1 MPSIDAIATVVED
14 MGHTLG
20 FYRLLGFAIPPEADT
35 DGYVSIDLD
44 NGMRFAWNTEEVEWS
59 FNPGW
64 QAPSVAGR
72 MGIALRCRDA
82 AEVDAIF
89 AEVVGAGYEGG
100 LEPFDAPWG
109 SRHCR
114 VLDPDGNA
122 IDLFA
127 PIP

>member
-14 MGHTLG
+14 MGRTLG
-20 FYRLLGFAIPPEADT
+20 FYRLLGFVIPQEADT
-35 DGYVSIDLD
+35 DGYVTIDMG
-44 NGMRFAWNTEEVEWS
+44 NGIRFAWNTEEVERT
-59 FNPGW
+59 FNPEW
-64 QAPSVAGR
+64 RAPSVAGR
-72 MGIALRCRDA
+72 MGIAMRCRDV
-82 AEVDAIF
+82 AEVDAVF
-89 AEVVGAGYEGG
+89 AEVIGAGYEGS

-127 PIP
+127 PLP